1 MLLHRCFLS
10 CCLQHQGK
18 VHWSGIPQGKTKQC
32 ICKHTCMHTQTHT
45 FIHMNTCT
53 QTHAHT
59 HAHTHTCAH
68 AHPHM
73 HARMHT
79 HTQLYACTYACVH
92 THTHAHTHTQTHTH
106 TINQHILISIS
117 DMPAGTLFILSFLVS
132 KFKILSS
139 YCVAATLV
147 YYTNQNLPL
156 DSQLWSCKWQPTDY
170 SYILNRSQNLEHG
183 IISSLL

>member
-1 MLLHRCFLS
+1 MYAR
-10 CCLQHQGK
+10 
-18 VHWSGIPQGKTKQC
+18 TY
-32 ICKHTCMHTQTHT
+32 
-45 FIHMNTCT
+45 
-53 QTHAHT
+53 
-59 HAHTHTCAH
+59 AHTHTHTHTDMCTH
-68 AHPHM
+68 THM

-156 DSQLWSCKWQPTDY
+156 PTTV
-170 SYILNRSQNLEHG
+170 LVRMKLMFCHN
-183 IISSLL
+183 SLLQHRVRRTNCSQHCEQ